1 MASEIEYKI
10 CREQAVYFRSK
21 LRAARDAALHD
32 SEGYQ
37 QVLFGVEQFGR
48 QMWPMPRPAGLGQL
62 QCRFR
67 QFLSICFES
76 ESPFHAEFD
85 SLYSMMVDGRNDA
98 MHVGAVARRLTVS
111 CVRIAIMLEDALMAT
126 SMKNEL
132 TIQHYMVYPVVRTY
146 EWQPIGLI
154 RQTMLESS
162 FSYLP
167 FRQDDE
173 WRFVSAD
180 TICRYLQHK
189 CRRYR
194 LTMTLS
200 QAVSDGLKTR
210 GAKKVCPEAS
220 VRCVL
225 NKICGDEPVLVI
237 RDETNDLIGIANS
250 FDLM

>member
-1 MASEIEYKI
+1 
-10 CREQAVYFRSK
+10 
-21 LRAARDAALHD
+21 
-32 SEGYQ
+32 
-37 QVLFGVEQFGR
+37 
-48 QMWPMPRPAGLGQL
+48 
-62 QCRFR
+62 
-67 QFLSICFES
+67 
-76 ESPFHAEFD
+76 
-85 SLYSMMVDGRNDA
+85 

-111 CVRIAIMLEDALMAT
+111 CVRIAIMLEDALMAI
-126 SMKNEL
+126 SMKDAP
-132 TIQHYMVYPVVRTY
+132 TIQHYMVCPVVRTY

-167 FRQDDE
+167 FRQDNE

-180 TICRYLQHK
+180 AICRYLQHK
-189 CRRYR
+189 CRKYR
-194 LTMTLS
+194 LTMILR

-210 GAKKVCPEAS
+210 AAQSVCQEAS